1 MSNIREQFLMILS
14 DLIKTTLLCEKSLR
28 ISLKTKSEKSLIQ
41 NHIIIPA
48 GGEKQTGKYKK
59 LFEVTLRMME
69 IDPSDFLTLFLEC
82 TEYNFF
88 KIVFSSKNKFNPSI
102 LQFIRKKTCKFK
114 LIQKQETS
122 VLPYLK

>member
-1 MSNIREQFLMILS
+1 MKYMSNIREQFFIILS

-28 ISLKTKSEKSLIQ
+28 ISLKTESEKSLIH

-59 LFEVTLRMME
+59 LFKVTLRMME
-69 IDPSDFLTLFLEC
+69 IDPSDSLTFFLEL

-88 KIVFSSKNKFNPSI
+88 M
-102 LQFIRKKTCKFK
+102 
-114 LIQKQETS
+114 
-122 VLPYLK
+122 